1 MTFSHPLA
9 WCAKVF
15 AAHSL
20 DGKEQQIL
28 VMVTTVELDP
38 HSGRYKKG
46 LVERLSAAAHDYVA
60 KSDHVTA
67 FILMNRPKDWPRPA
81 EAHRRHPGVPRT
93 RERYLS
99 CYTKGHRI

>member
-9 WCAKVF
+9 RSAKVF
-15 AAHSL
+15 AADSL

-28 VMVTTVELDP
+28 VIVTTVELDP

-46 LVERLSAAAHDYVA
+46 LVERLSAAASDYVA

-67 FILMNRPKDWPRPA
+67 FMLMNRPKDWPRPA
-81 EAHRRHPGVPRT
+81 EVHRHCSNVAGAVSLRHASPPPA
-93 RERYLS
+93 
-99 CYTKGHRI
+99 